1 MNLIIYPFYRHNN
14 YKTNLFNYMQQN
26 SKQITI
32 DELKTIIFQILFT
45 LYLIGKDIPNFRH
58 NDLHSKNI
66 VLIDNYNVL
75 KYSFNKSD
83 KPDKL
88 DKPDFKLKNYGYKLV
103 IIDFE
108 FSSIVNTILE
118 NDFSGDDELLN
129 SEYGISNE
137 EDELYDFYFFL
148 SIIIKNIQ
156 KFNFQLKVK
165 VELLK
170 FFKNIFNNE
179 NYCKKYKNSR
189 CIEKNKA
196 TKLKLINIIKNEFF
210 DSLKY

>member
-1 MNLIIYPFYRHNN
+1 
-14 YKTNLFNYMQQN
+14 
-26 SKQITI
+26 
-32 DELKTIIFQILFT
+32 
-45 LYLIGKDIPNFRH
+45 
-58 NDLHSKNI
+58 
-66 VLIDNYNVL
+66 
-75 KYSFNKSD
+75 
-83 KPDKL
+83 
-88 DKPDFKLKNYGYKLV
+88 
-103 IIDFE
+103 
-108 FSSIVNTILE
+108 
-118 NDFSGDDELLN
+118 
-129 SEYGISNE
+129 
-137 EDELYDFYFFL
+137 
-148 SIIIKNIQ
+148 IKNIQ